1 LSQGA
6 VGTDVAMAC
15 APPKQANIRPTVSPE
30 TPFKPAPSGLI
41 VCTGTQPRVELRSN
55 PGLSKN
61 VPSGHGLDACRSL
74 AESRFS
80 PGRSLG
86 RSMIPGCPTIRF
98 RLIQVQRSGH
108 RGPPPRHPVLGS
120 SRTGV
125 FGWGRSG
132 VGRSMLLGNPHGSLH
147 AWPAGA
153 PDSTD
158 LSSVGEE
165 DLRLTQRHRRA
176 SPPLPPN
183 DFREAEPG

>member
-1 LSQGA
+1 MSQGA
-6 VGTDVAMAC
+6 VGTAVAMAC
-15 APPKQANIRPTVSPE
+15 APPKQANIRPTVSLK
-30 TPFKPAPSGLI
+30 TRIKPAPSGLI
-41 VCTGTQPRVELRSN
+41 FCTGTQPRVELRSN

-61 VPSGHGLDACRSL
+61 VPSGHGLDACLSP

-86 RSMIPGCPTIRF
+86 RFMVFGCSTVRF
-98 RLIQVQRSGH
+98 GLIQVQRSGH
-108 RGPPPRHPVLGS
+108 GGPRSRHPVLGPL
-120 SRTGV
+120 RVGV

-132 VGRSMLLGNPHGSLH
+132 VGRSMLLGDPHGSLH

-158 LSSVGEE
+158 LASVGEE

-183 DFREAEPG
+183 DFRETEPG